1 MRALPRFYKFCE
13 REVKEQG
20 KNKREKYKLIST
32 KNYKIINQE
41 NQRIIDS
48 LLLNKGIIKNSGLFK
63 KL

>member
-20 KNKREKYKLIST
+20 KNKRGNINLST
-32 KNYKIINQE
+32 KNYKVINQE

-48 LLLNKGIIKNSGLFK
+48 LLIKKSIIKNSGRFK